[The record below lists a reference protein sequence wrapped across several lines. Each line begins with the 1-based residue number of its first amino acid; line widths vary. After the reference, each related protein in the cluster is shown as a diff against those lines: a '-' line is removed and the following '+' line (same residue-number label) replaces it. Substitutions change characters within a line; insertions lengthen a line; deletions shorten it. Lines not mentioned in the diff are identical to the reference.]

1 MSYFLF
7 SFIQEQAL
15 RETAESLYVCS
26 DIPVHLLDGIGKV
39 IFSYGKMPESC
50 LKAENCQDNHSAAA
64 AKAVD
69 FGESYIFSCPCGLTH
84 IIYPFFIKG
93 TLLGSILVGPL
104 YISGDEEEPPVSDA
118 KRITPTKFHHL
129 GKLVTRLFSNL
140 LSGSEKEYRENQQK
154 LHQQSKINESIQ
166 MYKRSGENAK
176 TPYPFDKEKELILK
190 VKTGDSTAA
199 KATLNDLLG
208 YVFFSE
214 GNSLSTLKA
223 RAIELTSL
231 LSRAAIEGG
240 AATDEV
246 LKINNSFL
254 NTIQEINSLESLCFR
269 LQESVDVF
277 AECMFSRLPTKNYAL
292 IRSAIEY
299 ICANFNAD
307 ISLEDVAETVHL
319 NATYFSTL
327 FKQSTGSSF
336 KEYLNMIRVEESK
349 RLLANTNYSIID
361 IAIAT
366 GFEDQSYFSKVF
378 KKYTGITPKQY
389 RQ

>member
-1 MSYFLF
+1 MSCFLF
-7 SFIQEQAL
+7 SFIREETI

-26 DIPVHLLDGIGKV
+26 GIPVHVLDGIGKI
-39 IFSYGKMPESC
+39 IFSFGNVPGFC
-50 LKAENCQDNHSAAA
+50 LCSEKCQREHSAAA
-64 AKAVD
+64 AKAAG
-69 FGESYIFSCPCGLTH
+69 FGESYIFNCQNGLTH
-84 IIYPFFIKG
+84 ITFPFIIKG
-93 TLLGSILVGPL
+93 TLLGSVLIGPL
-104 YISGDEEEPPVSDA
+104 YIAEDGDEPPLPEAVS
-118 KRITPTKFHHL
+118 ITPAKFRHL
-129 GKLVTRLFSNL
+129 SILVYHLFANL
-140 LSGSEKEYRENQQK
+140 LSSGEQELRENQKK
-154 LHQQSKINESIQ
+154 LHQQSRINESIQ
-166 MYKRSGENAK
+166 MYKRCSGTRKNA
-176 TPYPFDKEKELILK
+176 YPFDKEKELIVK

-208 YVFFSE
+208 YVFFAE
-214 GNSLSTLKA
+214 GNSLSTLKT

-254 NTIQEINSLESLCFR
+254 NSIQEINSLETLCFR

-277 AECMFSRLPTKNYAL
+277 AECMFTRLPAKNYAL

-299 ICANFNAD
+299 ICSNFNTELT
-307 ISLEDVAETVHL
+307 LEDVAENVHL
-319 NATYFSTL
+319 NPTYFSTL

-336 KEYLNMIRVEESK
+336 KEYLNMIRIEESK
-349 RLLANTNYSIID
+349 RLLANTEYSIID